1 MSRRGQCHDN
11 APMKNFFGSLK
22 TEMHLHGDPFE
33 SHGEPRR
40 ALFEYIEVFYNRQR
54 RHSTLGY
61 LTPAKLEER
70 HIQQQTTA
78 A

>member
-1 MSRRGQCHDN
+1 MES
-11 APMKNFFGSLK
+11 FFGTLK
-22 TEMHLHGDPFE
+22 TEMHLRGDPFE
-33 SHGEPRR
+33 SHDEARR

-61 LTPAKLEER
+61 LPPAEFEQR
-70 HIQQQTTA
+70 YIQQQPTA